1 MQNLTDE
8 PELSNEKKAACRLAA
23 CHRLDNAK
31 TLLNTIII
39 LLSRGEDNTE
49 LFQEA
54 FKQLESAERLATLGA
69 TYVHKPSPVSVTNS
83 IRRDDLSEI

>member
-8 PELSNEKKAACRLAA
+8 PELSKFEKDACRLAA

-31 TLLNTIII
+31 TLLNSIII
-39 LLSRGEDNTE
+39 LLSRREDNPE

-54 FKQLESAERLATLGA
+54 FKQLESAKRLATLGA
-69 TYVHKPSPVSVTNS
+69 TYVHKPSPVFV
-83 IRRDDLSEI
+83 D